1 MSRRRACC
9 AAGTSLATKAMRLK
23 RDAVR
28 RFAMTGSGLGALKQ
42 RRRGAAG
49 GQNGTRGVRLYDL
62 SIHCRGGGGRP
73 RPGRAPIMRLRQH
86 PSRHGLVVLVA
97 GQDRPRR
104 RSGDDHKDP
113 RLACGSRARRGPA
126 DALLH
131 HPGHTRA
138 ADRERRSGLP
148 RLDRRGNTRGE
159 NVSRRAAIVLTALA
173 ASITAVAPAH
183 AQSFPDHPIKVIV
196 AYPPGGPTDTVARIL
211 TQGIAGQL
219 GQSIIVENVAG
230 AGGRIGT
237 RDVARAAPDGYTLL
251 LGGTNDNAIV
261 VNPSVPV
268 HTLAELASY
277 TKANPGK
284 LTSGATLGIAPHLLL
299 EFIKVRTGADMVF
312 VPYKGAAPAIADV
325 LGNHIQVNASAKSV
339 LLPLIKDGKLRALAV
354 SSAQRWPE
362 LPDVPTLR
370 ESGLDGFPT
379 AIWFVL
385 MAPAATPPDVITKLN
400 EAINL
405 HILSAD
411 CREAIRGI
419 GLEPHVLAPDV
430 LAKVI
435 ADETQLWQG
444 VARETG
450 VHLE

>member
-1 MSRRRACC
+1 VSKF
-9 AAGTSLATKAMRLK
+9 AG
-23 RDAVR
+23 
-28 RFAMTGSGLGALKQ
+28 
-42 RRRGAAG
+42 
-49 GQNGTRGVRLYDL
+49 
-62 SIHCRGGGGRP
+62 
-73 RPGRAPIMRLRQH
+73 
-86 PSRHGLVVLVA
+86 
-97 GQDRPRR
+97 
-104 RSGDDHKDP
+104 
-113 RLACGSRARRGPA
+113 
-126 DALLH
+126 
-131 HPGHTRA
+131 
-138 ADRERRSGLP
+138 
-148 RLDRRGNTRGE
+148 
-159 NVSRRAAIVLTALA
+159 IVLSVFA
-173 ASITAVAPAH
+173 ATIAAVALAH
-183 AQSFPDHPIKVIV
+183 AQTFPDHPIKVIV

-211 TQGIAGQL
+211 TQGIARQL
-219 GQSIIVENVAG
+219 GKSMIVENVAG
-230 AGGRIGT
+230 AGGRMGT

-251 LGGTNDNAIV
+251 LGGTNDNAITPVLYKSLDYDPAKDFVPVSAVATDSNAIV
-261 VNPSVPV
+261 VHPSVPV
-268 HTLAELASY
+268 HTLAELTSY

-284 LTSGATLGIAPHLLL
+284 LTSGATLGIAPHLML

-339 LLPLIKDGKLRALAV
+339 LLPLIKDGRLRALAV
-354 SSAQRWPE
+354 SSAERWPE

-379 AIWFVL
+379 AVWFVM

-405 HILSAD
+405 HILSDD
-411 CREAIRGI
+411 CREAIRRI